1 MWNENFIITLHCGGE
16 FVYFG
21 IVCVSF
27 FTTFN
32 FQLATYYLLL
42 ITNLYIMEKK
52 LTKSNNKMLS
62 GVLAGIA
69 EYFGFDPT
77 VVRIAY
83 LFLTL
88 FTAFAGVI
96 AYLLM
101 ILVMPEK

>member
-1 MWNENFIITLHCGGE
+1 MKLIKHTL
-16 FVYFG
+16 
-21 IVCVSF
+21 
-27 FTTFN
+27 
-32 FQLATYYLLL
+32 L
-42 ITNLYIMEKK
+42 NLQEKK
-52 LTKSNNKMLS
+52 LTKSSNKMLS

-69 EYFGFDPT
+69 EYLGFDPT

-101 ILVMPEK
+101 MLVMPEKQ

>member
-1 MWNENFIITLHCGGE
+1 
-16 FVYFG
+16 
-21 IVCVSF
+21 
-27 FTTFN
+27 
-32 FQLATYYLLL
+32 
-42 ITNLYIMEKK
+42 MEKK

-101 ILVMPEK
+101 MIVMPDKEQGIGNRD

>member
-1 MWNENFIITLHCGGE
+1 
-16 FVYFG
+16 
-21 IVCVSF
+21 
-27 FTTFN
+27 
-32 FQLATYYLLL
+32 
-42 ITNLYIMEKK
+42 MEKK

-69 EYFGFDPT
+69 EYLGFDPT

-101 ILVMPEK
+101 MLVMPEKQSAKVSALIHGAPITSNGKV

>member
-1 MWNENFIITLHCGGE
+1 
-16 FVYFG
+16 
-21 IVCVSF
+21 
-27 FTTFN
+27 
-32 FQLATYYLLL
+32 
-42 ITNLYIMEKK
+42 MEKK

-62 GVLAGIA
+62 GVLSGIA
-69 EYFGFDPT
+69 EYLGWDPT

-101 ILVMPEK
+101 MLVMPEKQ